1 MAQKTINLGTGE
13 LTGDGETLRSA
24 FSKANDNFTELY
36 GGAGT
41 GILNVVEDTTPQLGG
56 NLDMNGFEIVTTNSG
71 HIRLDPDGTGGVGI
85 GNVTNAATLLH
96 LQQSAPIITLQ
107 RLDNTLSQGIS
118 WTGQNG
124 VEAASIKL
132 DGTGGTTNTL
142 IMSTF
147 DGSSVTER
155 LRIMAASGA
164 GIQVTGTVNGHI
176 IPGGSGT
183 LALTSDIP
191 SDTDGL
197 SEGTT
202 NLYYT
207 DARADARAQLK
218 VDALVDAAPGTMD
231 TLNELAAALGDDP
244 NFATTT
250 ANNIAAKLPLAGG
263 TMAGDIDGAG
273 NKVLFAN
280 MYATEGDLPNA
291 TTYHGMFAHV
301 HATGAGYFAHG
312 GNWIKLANYTD
323 LSPYLPTA
331 NLNTNID
338 LHLNQASATT
348 GQYLSWNGSDYA
360 WVGIGTGGGG
370 GVTVQDE
377 GSALS
382 TAGTTLNFVGAG
394 VTATGT
400 GATKTI
406 TIAGGGGT
414 GDISF
419 SASQLSTDATTMTF
433 KTDANNDDSGYE
445 GYYFYGGPTSNGN
458 VRIWVNG
465 TGETAIKIATSNT
478 NSAIMQK
485 SNEFKL
491 IGNEHS
497 GNHPVKFYN
506 NGNGNNAHIDL
517 GLRHADARVRITDIN
532 ASVYYVLP
540 SATPNLGDV
549 LTASDGSG
557 TLAWSAPSSGSSNII
572 SQGNSNVTVTDTG
585 SDGTITFDTEGTD
598 RWQFTSAG
606 HLLPVANATYDIGS
620 ADYKVRHLFLSDNSL
635 KFVDSSD
642 VEYSLGVVGAKLQ
655 YQGEDI
661 LQAVSTDNVNMNV
674 NGSGLGISIGTASTS
689 GSTISIG
696 AEVNNTSVNMYG
708 VTEFGAKAIFNRGVH
723 EKFLTITGATGVVA
737 HNVQNGHV
745 FYHTG
750 AAANFTANF
759 TNLSLAQEDA
769 TNIAIIINQGN
780 TGYIPSAVQI
790 GGAAQTIVWNGNST
804 PSATD
809 NGTDVFSFTILN
821 DGGTYVVLGQM
832 VSFGGV

>member
-1 MAQKTINLGTGE
+1 
-13 LTGDGETLRSA
+13 
-24 FSKANDNFTELY
+24 
-36 GGAGT
+36 
-41 GILNVVEDTTPQLGG
+41 
-56 NLDMNGFEIVTTNSG
+56 MN
-71 HIRLDPDGTGGVGI
+71 
-85 GNVTNAATLLH
+85 
-96 LQQSAPIITLQ
+96 
-107 RLDNTLSQGIS
+107 
-118 WTGQNG
+118 
-124 VEAASIKL
+124 
-132 DGTGGTTNTL
+132 
-142 IMSTF
+142 
-147 DGSSVTER
+147 
-155 LRIMAASGA
+155 
-164 GIQVTGTVNGHI
+164 
-176 IPGGSGT
+176 
-183 LALTSDIP
+183 
-191 SDTDGL
+191 
-197 SEGTT
+197 
-202 NLYYT
+202 
-207 DARADARAQLK
+207 
-218 VDALVDAAPGTMD
+218 
-231 TLNELAAALGDDP
+231 
-244 NFATTT
+244 
-250 ANNIAAKLPLAGG
+250 
-263 TMAGDIDGAG
+263 
-273 NKVLFAN
+273 
-280 MYATEGDLPNA
+280 
-291 TTYHGMFAHV
+291 
-301 HATGAGYFAHG
+301 
-312 GNWIKLANYTD
+312 
-323 LSPYLPTA
+323 
-331 NLNTNID
+331 
-338 LHLNQASATT
+338 
-348 GQYLSWNGSDYA
+348 
-360 WVGIGTGGGG
+360 
-370 GVTVQDE
+370 
-377 GSALS
+377 
-382 TAGTTLNFVGAG
+382 
-394 VTATGT
+394 
-400 GATKTI
+400 
-406 TIAGGGGT
+406 
-414 GDISF
+414 
-419 SASQLSTDATTMTF
+419 F

-465 TGETAIKIATSNT
+465 TGETAIKMATSST

-506 NGNGNNAHIDL
+506 NGNGNAAHIDL

-585 SDGTITFDTEGTD
+585 SDGNISFQTEGTG
-598 RWQFTSAG
+598 RWSFTNAG
-606 HLLPVANATYDIGS
+606 HLLPASNATYDIGS